1 MYEIKKVKNKEDEET
16 KNMDIPALF
25 DEIVSSPVSATT
37 PLPTTPISALT
48 PLPTTPVTHTTPLP
62 TIHLTPLPT
71 TPLST
76 IPLTQ
81 EPIPTVTT
89 PNDGESKPLSQG
101 FFMDSKVMLYN
112 GEIKLCYELK
122 INDILMGDDSR
133 PRQLLSKTKVT
144 NPELFIIKQKKGKPY
159 IINRDN
165 FITLKVSRLNPNEQ
179 KTKLLD
185 KEYSKHDSIDIRL
198 DDYMKL
204 SKRRQLDFK
213 AYKTSI
219 DFDSQPLPF
228 NPYLFG
234 IWVIDSQSMGNEF
247 SINNIDVLEA
257 CFNLCQNTNM
267 SCNYIR
273 ENKYCILYEDDTK
286 KDFNDVLNK
295 LKLDQ
300 SKFIPTIYKCNS
312 KENRLK
318 VLAGI
323 IDTEGFCNNNSIEL
337 TLKSPQLI
345 EDIMFL
351 CNSLG
356 LYTSQS
362 QQKNRSRIRL
372 IISGDFSEVPLIN
385 KKKILHRK
393 HYKNVLHSGLD
404 IEPYN
409 HTNDCY
415 ELKVDGNGRFV
426 LSDFT
431 VVHC

>member
-1 MYEIKKVKNKEDEET
+1 
-16 KNMDIPALF
+16 MDIPALF
-25 DEIVSSPVSATT
+25 DEIVSSPTLPSSPISAST
-37 PLPTTPISALT
+37 PLPTTPITS
-48 PLPTTPVTHTTPLP
+48 LPTTPITPLPATPVSASTPFQTTPDTTPLP
-62 TIHLTPLPT
+62 AIH
-71 TPLST
+71 LST
-76 IPLTQ
+76 IPLTPIPILS
-81 EPIPTVTT
+81 EEVIPTVTT
-89 PNDGESKPLSQG
+89 INDGESKPFAQG
-101 FFMDSKVMLYN
+101 FFMDSRVMLYN

-133 PRQLLSKTKVT
+133 PRQLLSKTKVS
-144 NPELFIIKQKKGKPY
+144 NPELFIIKQKKGKHY

-257 CFNLCQNTNM
+257 CFNICQSTNM
-267 SCNYIR
+267 SFNYIR
-273 ENKYCILYEDDTK
+273 ENKYCILYDDDAK

-295 LKLDQ
+295 MKLDQ
-300 SKFIPTIYKCNS
+300 KFIPTIYKCNS

-337 TLKSPQLI
+337 TLKNPQLI

-404 IEPYN
+404 IEPYT

-415 ELKVDGNGRFV
+415 ELKVDGNGRFL